1 MSSIGGLMA
10 EKSYNEKYLAAFGL
24 SLRKIRTEIANKSL
38 RLFAYEAD
46 IPCATLSRLENGT
59 RIANILTLKKIASAL
74 NWQVADLIN
83 EIEKNIPEKLRNVE
97 L

>member
-1 MSSIGGLMA
+1 MTETDLKR
-10 EKSYNEKYLAAFGL
+10 EYLKAFGKVL
-24 SLRKIRTEIANKSL
+24 KDLRQSHTQKSL

-59 RIANILTLKKIASAL
+59 RIPNLITLKKVAFEL
-74 NWQVADLIN
+74 NISVSELLNTVESRIPDNI
-83 EIEKNIPEKLRNVE
+83 KNFE